1 MFLLCFLLFLNAPA
15 TLGLFCLFF
24 VISKKNYKIY
34 NKIMLKMLIQ
44 YTVMGFE
51 LTTSWILDF
60 SHYHLTK
67 AQRFLIVIGNFFA

>member
-1 MFLLCFLLFLNAPA
+1 MGRPPSSSFVY
-15 TLGLFCLFF
+15 FF
-24 VISKKNYKIY
+24 VISNKNYKIY
-34 NKIMLKMLIQ
+34 NKIMLKVLIQ

>member
-1 MFLLCFLLFLNAPA
+1 MFLFCFLLFLNGPA
-15 TLGLFCLFF
+15 TLGLFYLFF

>member
-1 MFLLCFLLFLNAPA
+1 MGRPPSASFVY
-15 TLGLFCLFF
+15 FF
-24 VISKKNYKIY
+24 VISNKNYKIY
-34 NKIMLKMLIQ
+34 NKIMLKVLIQ

-67 AQRFLIVIGNFFA
+67 APAQRFLIVIGNFFA